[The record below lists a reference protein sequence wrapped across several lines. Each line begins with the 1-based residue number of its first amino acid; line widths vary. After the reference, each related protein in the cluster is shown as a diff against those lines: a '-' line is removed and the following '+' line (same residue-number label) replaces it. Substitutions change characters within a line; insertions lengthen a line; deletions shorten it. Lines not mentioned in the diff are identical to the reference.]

1 MNKFVSILLAAALV
15 LNSASGFRHHRLMK
29 NGEDALLV
37 ESGPVTNDDPV
48 YWFTQRN
55 DHFSKSDISTWNQ
68 QYLLNTTL
76 WGGAG
81 YPIFVDLGGEG
92 PLSTNTLSGKYVFSE
107 YAVKAKAMLVA
118 IEHRFYGKSTPG
130 DGSLST
136 ENLKK
141 HLSADQAL
149 ADYANIISYIKTKY
163 NTPDSKV
170 VTFGGSY
177 SGSLSAWMRQKY
189 PHIVDIALSSS
200 APVLAQ
206 LDYPEYLQV
215 VTESIG
221 ETCARR
227 VKAAF
232 TKINT
237 LIETEAGKA
246 QLQSDFKACSS
257 IETELDEVTFLE
269 ALTDN
274 IAGVVQYSGDANSRG
289 RLYNIDR
296 MCGIIQNG
304 HYDAY
309 EAYKLFVYDYMN
321 STGATCSESSYTKQI
336 NDLMNTNPSN
346 PSASSRSWIFQTC
359 AEYGYYQTVETTDV
373 PFSKKINLEY
383 FLGMC
388 KDLYDIELTE
398 PQKSVDYTNVYYG
411 GLNPHSSR
419 IVFTNGS
426 VDPWHALGNV
436 KEFDENMPVYY
447 IKGTAHCADLY
458 ASTPE
463 DLPSLTEA
471 RTKTWEHIFNWLNED
486 N

>member
-1 MNKFVSILLAAALV
+1 MSRFVSVLLAAALI
-15 LNSASGFRHHRLMK
+15 LNSVNGLRHHKLMK
-29 NGEDALLV
+29 KGHDALLV
-37 ESGPVTNDDPV
+37 GKDSAANDDPV
-48 YWFTQRN
+48 FWFDQRN
-55 DHFSKSDISTWNQ
+55 DHFSKSDISTWKQ
-68 QYLLNTTL
+68 QYHLNTSL
-76 WGGAG
+76 WGGIG

-92 PLSTNTLSGKYVFSE
+92 PLGSTTLSGKYVFTE
-107 YAVKAKAMLVA
+107 YAVEAKAMLVA
-118 IEHRFYGKSTPG
+118 IEHRFYGQSIPS
-130 DGSLST
+130 DGTLST

-141 HLSADQAL
+141 LLSADQAL
-149 ADYANIISYIKTKY
+149 ADYANLISYIKTQF
-163 NTPDSKV
+163 NTPNSKV

-189 PHIVDIALSSS
+189 PHLVDIALSSS

-221 ETCARR
+221 EQCALR
-227 VKAAF
+227 VKGAF
-232 TKINT
+232 SKINS
-237 LIETEAGKA
+237 LIETDEGKT
-246 QLQSDFKACSS
+246 QLESDFKSCTK
-257 IETELDEVTFLE
+257 IESELDKVTFLE

-296 MCGIIQNG
+296 MCDIIING
-304 HYDAY
+304 ASDAY

-321 STGATCSESSYTKQI
+321 STGAQCSESSYAQQI
-336 NDLMNTNPSN
+336 SDLSNTDPSGS
-346 PSASSRSWIFQTC
+346 SASSRSWVFQTC

-373 PFSKKINLEY
+373 PFSKKINLDY
-383 FLGMC
+383 FLGIC
-388 KDLYDIELTE
+388 KDVYGIDAAE
-398 PQKSVDYTNVYYG
+398 PAKSVDYTNVYYG
-411 GLNPHSSR
+411 ALNPHSSR

-426 VDPWHALGNV
+426 IDPWHALGNTV
-436 KEFDENMPVYY
+436 DFDENMPVYY

-463 DLPSLTEA
+463 DIPALTEA
-471 RTKTWEHIFNWLNED
+471 RTKTWEHIFKWLNED